1 MKISSIFVAFLENMN
16 FNRDLRVR
24 LRYGR
29 NLNGLGFKLWY
40 RFDWSLGM
48 SGNGNTRNWRIDNG
62 SSPWNCQR
70 MQGSQL
76 GKPTSL
82 ITHSPH
88 YSQIIFQFYWGL
100 FEGCTNRAWPIQPIG
115 RFLKNCNLIFGG
127 PNTFIWRAM
136 KVSFS
141 GFIQNMSRALSKFI
155 KVDRWDYL
163 RGIEKLF
170 LIWVPMNP

>member
-1 MKISSIFVAFLENMN
+1 MALFQYLWRFAQICTDLHRYDHKIVFVIVACLKLFRNNNKNNFASISVQICANLHKSWNNTMSNDGLIIENIEAVSYS
-16 FNRDLRVR
+16 FSCTIVR

-88 YSQIIFQFYWGL
+88 YSQIIFSILLRAFWGL
-100 FEGCTNRAWPIQPIG
+100 H
-115 RFLKNCNLIFGG
+115 
-127 PNTFIWRAM
+127 
-136 KVSFS
+136 
-141 GFIQNMSRALSKFI
+141 
-155 KVDRWDYL
+155 
-163 RGIEKLF
+163 
-170 LIWVPMNP
+170 